1 MYNIM
6 LYMYILQYQHII
18 LLGDIKECNLCQMG
32 VQCLIYIVLDIKQ
45 VIGLCRIRF
54 HDYIILK

>member
-1 MYNIM
+1 
-6 LYMYILQYQHII
+6 MYILQYQHII